1 MILILYVDAPTFFQ
15 SYIDI
20 VKHLLSDV
28 MHGFLGLRK
37 LSVKQQSLQQK
48 NGKDR
53 ETDYFQREFEK
64 REAIKRARVIENNA
78 ARNFDES
85 RNPNGSLSLVI
96 VKRVI
101 EISDD
106 DDEDDA

>member
-1 MILILYVDAPTFFQ
+1 MAYEVARLFSFPQEFTE
-15 SYIDI
+15 
-20 VKHLLSDV
+20 
-28 MHGFLGLRK
+28 G
-37 LSVKQQSLQQK
+37 
-48 NGKDR
+48 
-53 ETDYFQREFEK
+53 ETDYFQREFEN
-64 REAIKRARVIENNA
+64 REANKRARVIENNA